1 VFICFKILV
10 LYQKKV
16 IIVNKLGIHARP
28 ATKISEIANKFI
40 SEIYIEKDGICANAK
55 SILGI
60 LMLVAPKGTELIIKA
75 EGPDEIE
82 AVESIAKLIEE
93 GFGEEI

>member
-1 VFICFKILV
+1 VYI
-10 LYQKKV
+10 KKV
-16 IIVNKLGIHARP
+16 VIVNKLGIHARP
-28 ATKISEIANKFI
+28 ATKICELANKFI
-40 SEIYIEKDGICANAK
+40 SEIYIEKDGIVANAK

-60 LMLVAPKGTELIIKA
+60 LMLVAPKGTELIIRA
-75 EGPDEIE
+75 EGPDEEI

>member
-1 VFICFKILV
+1 MYF
-10 LYQKKV
+10 KKV
-16 IIVNKLGIHARP
+16 VIVNKLGIHARP
-28 ATKISEIANKFI
+28 ATKISEIANKFV
-40 SEIYIEKDGICANAK
+40 SEIYIEKDGMIANAK

-60 LMLVAPKGTELIIKA
+60 LMLVASKGTELMIRA

-82 AVESIAKLIEE
+82 AVESIAKIIEE

>member
-1 VFICFKILV
+1 MV

-28 ATKISEIANKFI
+28 ATKI